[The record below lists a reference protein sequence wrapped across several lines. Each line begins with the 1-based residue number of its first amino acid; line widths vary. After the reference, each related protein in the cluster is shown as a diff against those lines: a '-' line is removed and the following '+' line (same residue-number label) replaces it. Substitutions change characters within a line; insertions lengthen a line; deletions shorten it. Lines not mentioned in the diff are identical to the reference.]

1 MDDNGRV
8 DPSHY
13 RQRDLPETHRYGKVR
28 SGELSSLATC
38 TDSRETTDSFFANK
52 ARAIGKITTDSAM
65 TCQNSPLNKKKV
77 QVSIDPAAFAKGNGG
92 HTPLCKRRLD
102 GAAVLLRE
110 KNSGSFPNTPQV
122 LRRME
127 IVQSAMSASSSPVV
141 SRRSELMSEGVMVH
155 RSPVLSRRSE
165 ILFSGESAPAS
176 GCSSVSNSPIVGRR
190 FESGFGSPA
199 RSIGEPG
206 VFASPVHFSGAG
218 GSIRGWREEQ
228 EEEVRQGEAPPDQ
241 TLVAGWLKFRDNKR
255 VCYSFRYFIMLTK
268 SPISDIVLIQLVRKC
283 HYSFQIVS

>member
-1 MDDNGRV
+1 MCELNNMDDTGRV
-8 DPSHY
+8 DLSHY
-13 RQRDLPETHRYGKVR
+13 RHSDLPETHRYGKVR
-28 SGELSSLATC
+28 SGELSSLT
-38 TDSRETTDSFFANK
+38 TSSDSRETTDSFFANK
-52 ARAIGKITTDSAM
+52 ARAIVKITTDSAM

-92 HTPLCKRRLD
+92 HTPLCKIRLD

-141 SRRSELMSEGVMVH
+141 SRRSELMSEGAMVH

-165 ILFSGESAPAS
+165 ILFSGESASAS
-176 GCSSVSNSPIVGRR
+176 GGSSVNNSPIVGRR

-206 VFASPVHFSGAG
+206 VFASPVHYAG

-228 EEEVRQGEAPPDQ
+228 EQEVRQGEAPPDQ

-255 VCYSFRYFIMLTK
+255 VRYSFVYLLSVCRSFIRRYN
-268 SPISDIVLIQLVRKC
+268 S
-283 HYSFQIVS
+283 